1 MLNSLLDSG
10 FGYLVKDDTMRFS
23 GIELEH
29 FLQMPSDSFPFTVF
43 IGREPN
49 TVGFFGFVLKVLN
62 QCRFGRVNDIVR
74 GIIII
79 KIDT

>member
-23 GIELEH
+23 GIKLEY
-29 FLQMPSDSFPFTVF
+29 FLQMPSNSFPFTVF
-43 IGREPN
+43 IGCEPDA
-49 TVGFFGFVLKVLN
+49 VGFFGFVLEVLN

-74 GIIII
+74 GIMII